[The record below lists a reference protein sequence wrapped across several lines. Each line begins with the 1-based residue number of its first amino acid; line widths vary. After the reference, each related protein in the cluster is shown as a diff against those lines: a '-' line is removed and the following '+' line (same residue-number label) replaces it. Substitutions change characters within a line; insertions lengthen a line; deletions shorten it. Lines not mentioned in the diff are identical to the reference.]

1 MARDVTFS
9 DLARD
14 PAEVARGLVAWQ
26 RGDADEAVRQ
36 TLAASARETHG
47 RTYTLWVWTGRGAE
61 GAPVWVLPV
70 SASASTAF
78 GPRGPAGV
86 LVRCIAAAVDAGAD
100 AKGIRILDWE
110 GWTCLEV
117 PGADDDLAPLAL
129 AERNPD
135 AARVA
140 TATLPPEVIGDPPEV
155 ELPPARPGRGTGLVA
170 LAAAVDA
177 HPVEVAIALAAR
189 GQPVEGPGMG
199 PELVVNLRN
208 WGLEGEPREEEAPRP
223 GYGIDDDPCP
233 RRRHAR
239 RVLQRLL
246 RMGKVGTGYH
256 TAFDHMYRGAP
267 ADQRHDALEVG
278 EALLRAGLLGEKP
291 SVGQRHVYLRR
302 EALPEIHALIERG
315 ETTDPVLAAVWTAP
329 APGATPPG

>member
-9 DLARD
+9 DMARD
-14 PAEVARGLVAWQ
+14 PSEVARGLVAWQ

-47 RTYTLWVWTGRGAE
+47 RTYTLWVWTGGGDDGVA
-61 GAPVWVLPV
+61 VWMLPV
-70 SASASTAF
+70 TAAQAAAF
-78 GPRGPAGV
+78 APRGPAAV
-86 LVRCIAAAVDAGAD
+86 LARSIRAAVEAGAD
-100 AKGIRILDWE
+100 PQGIRVLDWE
-110 GWTCLEV
+110 GWTALEV
-117 PGADDDLAPLAL
+117 PGADPELAPLAL
-129 AERNPD
+129 TEHHPD
-135 AARVA
+135 AGRVA
-140 TATLPPEVIGDPPEV
+140 VAGLPPGSVTDLPEV
-155 ELPPARPGRGTGLVA
+155 ELPSARPGQGGGLTEV
-170 LAAAVDA
+170 AAAVDA
-177 HPVEVAIALAAR
+177 HPLEVAIALAAR
-189 GQPVEGPGMG
+189 RQPVEGPGIG

-208 WGLEGEPREEEAPRP
+208 WGLSGEPPEEVTDP

-315 ETTDPVLAAVWTAP
+315 ETTDAGLESMWTAP
-329 APGATPPG
+329 APGATARG

>member
-1 MARDVTFS
+1 M
-9 DLARD
+9 
-14 PAEVARGLVAWQ
+14 P
-26 RGDADEAVRQ
+26 
-36 TLAASARETHG
+36 
-47 RTYTLWVWTGRGAE
+47 GAE
-61 GAPVWVLPV
+61 
-70 SASASTAF
+70 
-78 GPRGPAGV
+78 
-86 LVRCIAAAVDAGAD
+86 
-100 AKGIRILDWE
+100 
-110 GWTCLEV
+110 
-117 PGADDDLAPLAL
+117 DDLATLAL
-129 AERNPD
+129 AEHNPD

-140 TATLPPEVIGDPPEV
+140 TAALPAGIPGDPPEV
-155 ELPPARPGRGTGLVA
+155 ELPSARPGQGAGLVE

-177 HPVEVAIALAAR
+177 HPVEVAVTLAAR

-208 WGLEGEPREEEAPRP
+208 WGLSGEPQEEVAEP

-302 EALPEIHALIERG
+302 EALPEIHALI
-315 ETTDPVLAAVWTAP
+315 
-329 APGATPPG
+329 

>member
-1 MARDVTFS
+1 MAREVTFS
-9 DLARD
+9 DMAHD

-47 RTYTLWVWTGRGAE
+47 RSYTLWVWAGGN
-61 GAPVWVLPV
+61 GDGVPVWLLPV
-70 SASASTAF
+70 TAAQAEAF
-78 GPRGPAGV
+78 APRGPAAV
-86 LVRCIAAAVDAGAD
+86 LVRSIGAAVVAGAEPQ
-100 AKGIRILDWE
+100 GIRVLDWE

-117 PGADDDLAPLAL
+117 PGADAELAPLAL
-129 AERNPD
+129 TEQHPD
-135 AARVA
+135 AGRVA
-140 TATLPPEVIGDPPEV
+140 VATLPAGMTGDAPEV
-155 ELPPARPGRGTGLVA
+155 ELPSARPGQGTGLVEV
-170 LAAAVDA
+170 AAAVDA
-177 HPVEVAIALAAR
+177 HPLEVAIALAAR
-189 GQPVEGPGMG
+189 GQPVEGPGIG

-208 WGLEGEPREEEAPRP
+208 WGLSGEPQEEITDP

-302 EALPEIHALIERG
+302 EALPEIHALIDRG
-315 ETTDPVLAAVWTAP
+315 ETADPGLASMWTAP
-329 APGATPPG
+329 APGTTDRG